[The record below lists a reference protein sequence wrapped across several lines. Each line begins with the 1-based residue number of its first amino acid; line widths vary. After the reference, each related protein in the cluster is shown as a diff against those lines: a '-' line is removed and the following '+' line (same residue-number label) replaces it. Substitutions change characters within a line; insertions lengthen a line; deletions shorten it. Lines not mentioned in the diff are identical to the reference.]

1 MSQWWYYDFMNM
13 NSALSQALIKQ
24 GYIGGLHYVKD
35 IASTKVSEF
44 KYDNIEKIPNL
55 TSEILECALL
65 FNFHL
70 CFYNSPALGWIL
82 CRYIFANKLNEYLRP
97 TTVNLIAFNGQS
109 VASNVPYEDI
119 ILVKDNSM
127 DIIPFIPMIEY
138 IQKMEKID
146 TSVFRTLEV
155 ASLPLAI
162 VGNKKVSTQMK
173 AIAKKLGSGDALIAC
188 DEQLL
193 DAIKAFDIDVK
204 INPKDIY
211 ELKTKYK
218 NECLSSMGIYSVEE
232 KKERKIVAE
241 VTSQNDFTDH
251 IYQDMKT
258 QRQRFVDALNKAD
271 PSLNIKLIETYDL
284 NVQDDIKEKA
294 DLEKALVEADGG
306 NKDVQSSNK
315 SNIN

>member
-13 NSALSQALIKQ
+13 NDALSRALIKE
-24 GYIGGLHYVKD
+24 GYVGGLHYIKD

-44 KYDNIEKIPNL
+44 KYENIDKIPNL
-55 TSEILECALL
+55 TSEILEMALL
-65 FNFHL
+65 FNFQL
-70 CFYNSPALGWIL
+70 CFYNSKALGWIL
-82 CRYIFANKLNEYLRP
+82 CRYIYANELNEYLRP
-97 TTVNLIAFNGQS
+97 RTVNLIALNGYS
-109 VASNVPYEDI
+109 VAQDVPYEDI

-127 DIIPFIPMIEY
+127 DIVPFIPMMEY
-138 IQKMEKID
+138 VRKMEKID

-162 VGNKKVSTQMK
+162 VGNKKVANQMK
-173 AIAKKLGSGDALIAC
+173 IMAKKLGSGDALIAC

-193 DAIKAFDIDVK
+193 DTIKAFDIDVK

-218 NECLSSMGIYSVEE
+218 NECLSSIGIYSVEE

-241 VTSQNDFTDH
+241 VTSQNDFTDY

-258 QRQRFVDALNKAD
+258 QRQFFVDALNKAD
-271 PSLNIKLIETYDL
+271 PSLNIKLIETYEL
-284 NVQDDIKEKA
+284 NVRDDIDEQALREKEIY
-294 DLEKALVEADGG
+294 EATGG
-306 NKDVQSSNK
+306 DKHVQQ
-315 SNIN
+315 

>member
-13 NSALSQALIKQ
+13 NSALSQALIKNN
-24 GYIGGLHYVKD
+24 YIGGLHYIKD

-44 KYDNIEKIPNL
+44 KYENIEKIPNL
-55 TSEILECALL
+55 TSEILECALML
-65 FNFHL
+65 NMQI

-82 CRYIFANKLNEYLRP
+82 CRYIFANTLTVYLRP
-97 TTVNLIAFNGQS
+97 KTVNLIAFNGEGI
-109 VASNVPYEDI
+109 ATNVPYEDI

-127 DIIPFIPMIEY
+127 DIIPFICMLEY
-138 IQKMEKID
+138 IQKMEKCD

-155 ASLPLAI
+155 ASLPLAL
-162 VGNKKVSTQMK
+162 VGNKKVSTQLK
-173 AIAKKLGSGDALIAC
+173 ALAKKLGSGDALIAC

-193 DAIKAFDIDVK
+193 DTVKAFDIDVK

-218 NECLSSMGIYSVEE
+218 NECLSSLGIYSVEE

-271 PSLNIKLIETYDL
+271 PSLNIRLIETYDL
-284 NVQDDIKEKA
+284 NVQDDIKE
-294 DLEKALVEADGG
+294 EADREHAIAVATGG
-306 NKDVQSSNK
+306 NQNV
-315 SNIN
+315 

>member
-24 GYIGGLHYVKD
+24 NYIGGLHYIKD

-44 KYDNIEKIPNL
+44 KYENIEKIPNL
-55 TSEILECALL
+55 TSEILETIML
-65 FNFHL
+65 FNFQL
-70 CFYNSPALGWIL
+70 CFYKSNTLGWIL
-82 CRYIFANKLNEYLRP
+82 CRYIFANTLNYYLRP
-97 TTVNLIAFNGQS
+97 TTVNLIALNGES
-109 VASNVPYEDI
+109 IAMNVPYEDI

-127 DIIPFIPMIEY
+127 DIIPFIPMMEY
-138 IQKMEKID
+138 IYKMEKID

-155 ASLPLAI
+155 ASLPLAL
-162 VGNKKVSTQMK
+162 VGNKKVATQMK
-173 AIAKKLGSGDALIAC
+173 AMAKKLGSGDALIAC

-193 DAIKAFDIDVK
+193 DAVKAFDIDVK

-271 PSLNIKLIETYDL
+271 PSLNIRLIETYDL
-284 NVQDDIKEKA
+284 NVQDDIEEKA
-294 DLEKALVEADGG
+294 RMEGAIAQATGG
-306 NKDVQSSNK
+306 KENVQS
-315 SNIN
+315 

>member
-1 MSQWWYYDFMNM
+1 MSQWWYYDFMNL
-13 NSALSQALIKQ
+13 NSALGQALHKE

-44 KYDNIEKIPNL
+44 KYKNIEKIPGL
-55 TSEILECALL
+55 TSEILETMML
-65 FNFHL
+65 FNYQL
-70 CFYNSPALGWIL
+70 CFYKSPALGWIL
-82 CRYIFANKLNEYLRP
+82 CRYIYANTLSYYLKP

-109 VASNVPYEDI
+109 IANNVPYEDI

-127 DIIPFIPMIEY
+127 DILPFICMMEY
-138 IQKMEKID
+138 VRKMDRID

-162 VGNKKVSTQMK
+162 VGNKKVANQLK
-173 AIAKKLGSGDALIAC
+173 AIASKLGSGDALIAG
-188 DEQLL
+188 DDQLL
-193 DAIKAFDIDVK
+193 ESVKAFDVDIK

-258 QRQRFVDALNKAD
+258 MRMEFVDALNKAD
-271 PSLNIKLIETYDL
+271 PSLNIKLIETYEL
-284 NVQDDIKEKA
+284 NIRDDINEEAMREHEIAKA
-294 DLEKALVEADGG
+294 KGELDNVERKPDA
-306 NKDVQSSNK
+306 
-315 SNIN
+315 